1 MRRSGSSSAWRRSR
15 SADLLEHHPIFVI
28 FVAAVAAPLLA
39 QTRAGSRVPVVVLE
53 VLLGILIGPHVL
65 HLVSEDAFL
74 SIMRSVGMVAVL
86 FMAGMEIDFGSIRG
100 RPLSLAMRGWVL
112 SLVLAALAVAVLHVI
127 PDVQAPMMVVIALTT
142 TGLGTLLPILRDGG
156 QLDAPLGR
164 MLLAAG
170 TIGEV
175 GPIVAVSL
183 ALSTRYSSWQ
193 EFLFLLV
200 FLSLVGLAAAVG
212 VGARPPKVL
221 SLFTRT
227 MHASTQLPVRV
238 ALLIL
243 ATLVTIANTFGFE
256 AVFGAFAA
264 GMIVGLATR
273 GEDGEPFRVKIDA
286 VCFGWFAPFFYVGTG
301 VAFDI
306 VALVRDATTMLLLP
320 SFVILLLVVRGL
332 PVYLY
337 RRCLARTDRMPFAL
351 CSGVASLGL
360 VVVIAHVGVESKHMN
375 PDIAQALIG
384 AAMLSLLIF
393 PTLAR
398 VLLARAANSGTATSA
413 EEAPTPTNR

>member
-1 MRRSGSSSAWRRSR
+1 MLS
-15 SADLLEHHPIFVI
+15 HHPIFVI
-28 FVAAVAAPLLA
+28 FVAAVLAPLIA
-39 QTRAGSRVPVVVLE
+39 RTRAGSRVPVVVLE
-53 VLLGILIGPHVL
+53 VLLGILLGPHLLNFVT
-65 HLVSEDAFL
+65 EDAFL
-74 SIMRSVGMVAVL
+74 SVMRSVGMVAVL
-86 FMAGMEIDFGSIRG
+86 FMAGMEIDFASIRG
-100 RPLSLAMRGWVL
+100 RPLTLAMQGWVL
-112 SLVLAALAVAVLHVI
+112 TLVLAVIAVAVLHVI
-127 PDVQAPMMVVIALTT
+127 PDVKAPMMVVIALST

-156 QLDAPLGR
+156 QLEAPLGR

-183 ALSTRYSSWQ
+183 ALSDRYSSWQ
-193 EFLFLLV
+193 EFALLLV
-200 FLSLVGLAAAVG
+200 FLGLVALAAAVG
-212 VGARPPKVL
+212 VGARPPRVL
-221 SLFTRT
+221 SLLSRT

-273 GEDGEPFRVKIDA
+273 GADGELFRVKIDA

-301 VAFDI
+301 VAFD
-306 VALVRDATTMLLLP
+306 VGALARDVTTMLLLP
-320 SFVILLLVVRGL
+320 SFLILLLLVRGL

-337 RRCLARTDRMPFAL
+337 RRDLASADRMPFAL

-360 VVVIAHVGVESKHMN
+360 VVVIAHVGVASKHMN

-398 VLLARAANSGTATSA
+398 VLLARADSRASA
-413 EEAPTPTNR
+413 SA